1 MLSDGTRFLSP
12 DGRSYTYDHR
22 ANGYAR
28 GEGAAC
34 IVLKPLADA
43 LRDGDSIRAVIR
55 NSGVNQDGKTSGI
68 TLPSGEAQSSLIA
81 SVYKSAGL
89 DPLETTYVEAH
100 GTGTPAGDP
109 IEASALSKVFSPG
122 RPQDR
127 PLHVGSIKTNIGHLE
142 GASGLAGVIKT
153 VLMLENKTILPNTNF
168 EIPNPRIPLDDW
180 RLNVSTGTDAD
191 TLHWRLTN
199 LEGSHKTSFLGA

>member
-1 MLSDGTRFLSP
+1 
-12 DGRSYTYDHR
+12 
-22 ANGYAR
+22 
-28 GEGAAC
+28 
-34 IVLKPLADA
+34 
-43 LRDGDSIRAVIR
+43 VIR

-81 SVYKSAGL
+81 RVYKSAGL
-89 DPLETTYVEAH
+89 NPLETTYVEAH

-142 GASGLAGVIKT
+142 GASGLAGVIKA
-153 VLMLENKTILPNTNF
+153 VLMLENKMILPNTNF
-168 EIPNPRIPLDDW
+168 EIPNSRIPLDDW

-191 TLHWRLTN
+191 ML
-199 LEGSHKTSFLGA
+199 LEANQLGRFPQNFFLGSITASSEPQSTASDTAARMHTSSLMRL

>member
-1 MLSDGTRFLSP
+1 
-12 DGRSYTYDHR
+12 
-22 ANGYAR
+22 
-28 GEGAAC
+28 
-34 IVLKPLADA
+34 LADA

-55 NSGVNQDGKTSGI
+55 NSGINQDGKTSGI

-89 DPLETTYVEAH
+89 NPLETTYVEAH

-142 GASGLAGVIKT
+142 GASGLAGVIKA
-153 VLMLENKTILPNTNF
+153 VLMLENKMILPNTNF
-168 EIPNPRIPLDDW
+168 EIPNSRIPLDDW

-191 TLHWRLTN
+191 TLHSRLTN
-199 LEGSHKTSFLGA
+199 LEGSDKTSSLGA